1 MQQEVWVEVD
11 TSTSDL
17 VVPDDSCK
25 TCSVARYKSGASTS
39 SKALGKPF
47 SIEKYHSVVSGDLY
61 TDTIQIASTFD
72 ITNQTLGSVRP
83 QPPSLS
89 RH

>member
-1 MQQEVWVEVD
+1 MQQEFWVEVD

-17 VVPDDSCK
+17 VIPDDSCQA
-25 TCSVARYKSGASTS
+25 CSNNRYKSDASTS
-39 SKALGKPF
+39 SKPLGKPF
-47 SIEKYHSVVSGDLY
+47 SIEKNHSVVSGYLYSDEVDLV
-61 TDTIQIASTFD
+61 SSLE